1 MQEKV
6 PNIIEGF
13 THTEYLTVFSAIIFG
28 YVGAEYFQG
37 WGSII
42 KNRDHIRIY
51 WQHLLWTI
59 FAFIMFIQNWWG
71 IWPRTAAINES
82 IFFFI
87 YSLIPIF
94 LFYLISVIL
103 FPDFKKHEQVDL
115 KDYFYKNTRWL
126 FSLFAVYF
134 VLTIISSFVY
144 DDIGN
149 VFVQNII
156 RAGGVLLAATA
167 AYFNKKVW
175 LHTVFLALGYYM
187 LIQFFLALPT

>member
-6 PNIIEGF
+6 PDIIEGF

-42 KNRDHIRIY
+42 KNRNHIRIY

-103 FPDFKKHEQVDL
+103 FPDFKKNEEVDL
-115 KDYFYKNTRWL
+115 KEYFYKNTRWL

-134 VLTIISSFVY
+134 ILTIISSFVY
-144 DDIGN
+144 NDIGN
-149 VFVQNII
+149 VFIQNVI
-156 RAGGVLLAATA
+156 RSGGVMLAATA
-167 AYFNKKVW
+167 AYFNRKVW
-175 LHTVFLALGYYM
+175 LHAIFLALGYFM